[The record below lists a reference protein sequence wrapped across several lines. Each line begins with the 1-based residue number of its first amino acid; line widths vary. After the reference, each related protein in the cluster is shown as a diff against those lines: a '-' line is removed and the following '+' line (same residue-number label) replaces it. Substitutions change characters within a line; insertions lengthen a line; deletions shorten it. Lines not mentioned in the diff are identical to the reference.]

1 MQEVHGRFMR
11 NSATAM
17 VCRVIGGLMAFVAVP
32 LIVGGLGLNGY
43 GAWETIAAAVLTAA
57 IFQQALSAALL
68 ARVSRSFGAGDAE
81 AAKHAIRFG
90 ALCLSAIGA
99 VLLPLSLLVSDSLV
113 RGLGIPERYAHEA
126 RIALPLYAA
135 LVIANGL
142 NDLLASV
149 VTGAQRMGSVTTA
162 YAVSQFAQWTVA
174 VAAVYAG
181 FGLYGPL
188 LGMAAN
194 YTITFVVL
202 FRHARRLFPGLSLVP
217 GRPDAA
223 EAQDLLRASGLLFL
237 VGASSVLRDQTDKL
251 VLATFA
257 SVVWVGWYGI
267 AARLAG
273 LVLEVNRFFY
283 NPLVAAAGA
292 AHAAGDS
299 EGVGRLFSKM
309 VAVLA
314 AGAGPIVVVV
324 AGLGDRILWL
334 WMGRSLPESRLM
346 LLILLTGTAS
356 AVILTG
362 PGTAVCRAIGRADV
376 ETRFTLSSLVLNLA
390 MTVVFVL
397 TIGPLGTVIAS
408 GLSWALSSM
417 VFSSM
422 LPRYVDVPHA
432 ALVRSRRAAAFVA
445 VMTGGIAFVSHS
457 LPIGEGKMVQFAGF
471 AGLAIVTLAIYFVVG
486 RLLDV
491 VPAGIG
497 TRIASR
503 LRRRMA
509 PAAS

>member
-1 MQEVHGRFMR
+1 
-11 NSATAM
+11 
-17 VCRVIGGLMAFVAVP
+17 MAFIAVP
-32 LIVGGLGLNGY
+32 LIVGVLGLNGY
-43 GAWETIAAAVLTAA
+43 GAWETVAAAVLTAA
-57 IFQQALSAALL
+57 IFQQAVSAALL

-90 ALCLSAIGA
+90 ILCLCVVGA
-99 VLLPLSLLVSDSLV
+99 VLLPIAVVVADPLVKA
-113 RGLGIPERYAHEA
+113 LGIPARYAHEA
-126 RIALPLYAA
+126 RLALPIYAL
-135 LVIANGL
+135 LVVANGL

-174 VAAVYAG
+174 VAAVHAG

-202 FRHARRLFPGLSLVP
+202 LRHSRRLFPGLSLLP
-217 GRPDAA
+217 GRPDAD
-223 EAQDLLRASGLLFL
+223 EARDLLRAAGLLFL

-251 VLATFA
+251 VLATCA

-299 EGVGRLFSKM
+299 EGVGRLFSRM

-324 AGLGDRILWL
+324 AGLGDRIIQI
-334 WMGRSLPESRLM
+334 WMGRALPESRLM

-376 ETRFTLSSLVLNLA
+376 ETRFTLSSLLLNLA
-390 MTVVFVL
+390 MTVGFVL
-397 TIGPLGTVIAS
+397 TIGPIGTVVAS

-417 VFSSM
+417 VFSTM
-422 LPRYVDVPHA
+422 LPKYIDVPQA
-432 ALVRSRRAAAFVA
+432 ALTRSRRAAAFVA
-445 VMTGGIAFVSHS
+445 VMTGLVALASHM
-457 LPIGEGKMVQFAGF
+457 LPTADHRLVQILGF
-471 AGLAIVTLAIYFVVG
+471 GALALVTVTLYFVVG
-486 RLLDV
+486 RAFDV

-497 TRIASR
+497 NRITSKI
-503 LRRRMA
+503 RRRVA